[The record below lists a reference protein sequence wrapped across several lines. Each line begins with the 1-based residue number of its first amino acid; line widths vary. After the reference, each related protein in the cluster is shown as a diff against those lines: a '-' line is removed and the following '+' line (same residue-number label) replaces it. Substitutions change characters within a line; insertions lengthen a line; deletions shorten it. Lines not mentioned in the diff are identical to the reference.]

1 MPIVYS
7 FIQFRYHIFIQFL
20 YFTINKNMLEGFVN
34 DSLVLISN
42 LTTGYT
48 CHPSIGLAN
57 HIVVFTT
64 GDRGVSTSTRIKD
77 SFFSASN
84 FAIFPIAIPS

>member
-48 CHPSIGLAN
+48 CHPSIGLAF
-57 HIVVFTT
+57 IVVVRRTSPISIPMSNTT
-64 GDRGVSTSTRIKD
+64 
-77 SFFSASN
+77 
-84 FAIFPIAIPS
+84 